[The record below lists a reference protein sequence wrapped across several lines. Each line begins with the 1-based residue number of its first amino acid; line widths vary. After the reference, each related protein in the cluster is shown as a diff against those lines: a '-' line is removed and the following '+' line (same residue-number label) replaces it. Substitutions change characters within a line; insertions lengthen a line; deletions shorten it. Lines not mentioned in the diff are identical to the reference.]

1 MTIIPQETILPEY
14 IEKLP
19 AVLEPFAKFL
29 GDNPWF
35 VSENI
40 TFVDFPMYDLLDQLR
55 YFFFVEALKS
65 IFKFILK
72 DHDS

>member
-1 MTIIPQETILPEY
+1 MRRTGKPIITLIPQDKILPEY
-14 IEKLP
+14 IDSLP

-35 VSENI
+35 ASQKI

-55 YFFFVEALKS
+55 
-65 IFKFILK
+65 
-72 DHDS
+72 